1 MNLLKSKITFIFIAL
16 FLFNLGSALHVFA
29 ESAIQCHCFKN
40 RSYNPADKFASD
52 DYILA
57 TSFNS
62 LLSKSFGIPKK
73 QIIMIKMGEKVAQGD
88 LLISLKISKVTGEE
102 ISKILGLRSSNN
114 TWADIVS
121 GLPQQEKVETDQ
133 LLEAVRSGMP
143 VAKAGD
149 MVADEMIARFYRIP
163 PAEIKKLRVSGLDEK
178 EMALLF
184 ILVHVGGQKPQVLVE
199 QYLKLGRSWSEIA
212 YNLGLEPNAA
222 GKLILAYPA
231 KKITE

>member
-1 MNLLKSKITFIFIAL
+1 MNLLKSKTTFIFITL
-16 FLFNLGSALHVFA
+16 FLFNLGSALHASA

-73 QIIMIKMGEKVAQGD
+73 QIIMIKMGEKVAQDD
-88 LLISLKISKVTGEE
+88 LLISLKISKITGEE
-102 ISKILGLRSSNN
+102 ISQILGLRRNDN

-121 GLPQQEKVETDQ
+121 GLPQQEKVKTDQ

-143 VAKAGD
+143 AAEAGD
-149 MVADEMIARFYRIP
+149 RVADEMIARFYQIP

-178 EMALLF
+178 EMSLLF
-184 ILVHVGGQKPQVLVE
+184 ILVHVGGQKPQVIVE

-212 YNLGLEPNAA
+212 YNLGLEPDAA